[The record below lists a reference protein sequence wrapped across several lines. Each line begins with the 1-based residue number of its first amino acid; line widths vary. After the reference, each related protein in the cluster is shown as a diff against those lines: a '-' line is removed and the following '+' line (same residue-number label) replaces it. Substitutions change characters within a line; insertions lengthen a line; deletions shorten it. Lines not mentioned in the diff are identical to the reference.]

1 MTSRAQMRRAE
12 VGLRRVRWGEGIEE
26 ELINTV
32 RHIVK
37 SNW

>member
-1 MTSRAQMRRAE
+1 MRRAE
-12 VGLRRVRWGEGIEE
+12 VGLRRVGWEEGKEE